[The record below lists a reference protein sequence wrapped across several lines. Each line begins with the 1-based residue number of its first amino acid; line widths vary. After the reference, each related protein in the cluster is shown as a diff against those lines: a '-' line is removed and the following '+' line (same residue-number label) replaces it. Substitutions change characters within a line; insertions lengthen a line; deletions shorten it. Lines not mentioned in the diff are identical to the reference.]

1 MKHMKFAIPLL
12 MSFSLLGGGNQNSV
26 NIQGTCLNGG
36 LFPNCITGGIE
47 FTSDNTAPNRVR
59 IIIKDVDSGL
69 VVADDV
75 FNSVDGVLD
84 FIEGFDAGTFDVQI
98 KHGGNINGGTILF
111 ETTVVASLP
120 TA

>member
-1 MKHMKFAIPLL
+1 
-12 MSFSLLGGGNQNSV
+12 
-26 NIQGTCLNGG
+26 
-36 LFPNCITGGIE
+36 
-47 FTSDNTAPNRVR
+47 
-59 IIIKDVDSGL
+59 
-69 VVADDV
+69 VADDV